1 MKAYTATDIDFL
13 KVHVSD
19 GIVWTLDGSSLPQSS
34 NQRIVDFLETDAVKN
49 VECVRVVGSHAN
61 ARLITGLYDKK
72 INDEIGRLE
81 VVTPLVCA
89 TRAERRDPE
98 LTLYHMRNFF
108 VAPSLGGFHEV
119 TSVDYPA
126 YALEAELQEMPK
138 DAPKQLNDL
147 MRNYLEAHPA
157 WRPLSFI
164 RNIDEF
170 SCAQLLSIILDPRWY
185 IDRCNPNRV
194 AKLNAWLGLNP
205 KTQSGVI
212 KEVNNSWRNH
222 DKCSVV
228 LNCWYQEKMKLEI
241 FNNLVEF
248 DSLPWDEDNVDCP
261 IGLAPCDFIWRV
273 WMSHVDN
280 ATIATLRASQIFVQ
294 FLRHTWLSCIY
305 SESIAAGNFSLFR
318 SADFFK
324 YVVEAASFEKH
335 MEN

>member
-1 MKAYTATDIDFL
+1 MKVYPVTDIDFL

-19 GIVWTLDGSSLPQSS
+19 DIVWTLDGDSLPQSS
-34 NQRIVDFLETDAVKN
+34 KQSIGDFLETDALKN

-72 INDEIGRLE
+72 LNDEIGRLE

-98 LTLYHMRNFF
+98 LTLYNMRNFF

-126 YALEAELQEMPK
+126 YALAAELQEMPS

-157 WRPLSFI
+157 WKPLQFI
-164 RNIDEF
+164 RDIDEF

-185 IDRCNPNRV
+185 IDRCNPNRI

-205 KTQSGVI
+205 KTQAGVM
-212 KEVNNSWRNH
+212 KEVNNSWRDH
-222 DKCSVV
+222 DKCLAV
-228 LNCWYQEKMKLEI
+228 LNCWYKEKLKLEI
-241 FNNLVEF
+241 FNNYVEF
-248 DSLPWDEDNVDCP
+248 DILPWDENNEDCP
-261 IGLAPCDFIWRV
+261 IGLAPCDFLWRIW
-273 WMSHVDN
+273 MTHVDN
-280 ATIATLRASQIFVQ
+280 ATIATLRASQSFVQ
-294 FLRHTWLSCIY
+294 FLRHTWLSAIY
-305 SESIAAGNFSLFR
+305 DDVSTAGSFPLFR
-318 SADFFK
+318 AVDFFK
-324 YVVEAASFEKH
+324 YVVEAAAFENH
-335 MEN
+335 MKN